1 MQGFHRDPHLQMRR
15 GKWDSSLV
23 LARHSVFLSRGDGY
37 VRELLE
43 LHQGCQGP
51 FRGSRGK
58 VGFLLRHRRGKRPHL
73 ALRGESPAFSV
84 CSRENGVPLKLR
96 RGPQGPARVASGK
109 SSLHAS
115 CKRPL
120 RMLSSRCRVL
130 RPYLELR
137 LNLRVPFQG

>member
-1 MQGFHRDPHLQMRR
+1 MDPHLEMMRKTW
-15 GKWDSSLV
+15 GSSRV
-23 LARHSVFLSRGDGY
+23 VVGHSVFLSSGDGY

-84 CSRENGVPLKLR
+84 CSRKNGVPFKLR
-96 RGPQGPARVASGK
+96 RDPQGPARVASGK

-115 CKRPL
+115 CGRPL
-120 RMLSSRCRVL
+120 RMLSSRCQVL
-130 RPYLELR
+130 DPYLELR
-137 LNLRVPFQG
+137 LNLRVPLQG